1 MLRRLAVFAGIF
13 GINAALTIASSE
25 TVDRS
30 LVLRAIES
38 LVAKSMIASRTTGAT
53 MRYQLLDT
61 ARAYARESSVDNG
74 EFAEVAARHAI
85 YCRQSLEQNGVEWP
99 ALAIAMER
107 DRHFIAIHNVRA
119 ALEWCFGA
127 SCIVEIGI

>member
-1 MLRRLAVFAGIF
+1 MSCFLTPNASCWRLAVFAGIF
-13 GINAALTIASSE
+13 GINAALTIAASE

-30 LVLRAIES
+30 LVLGAIES

-85 YCRQSLEQNGVEWP
+85 YCRQSLE
-99 ALAIAMER
+99 
-107 DRHFIAIHNVRA
+107 
-119 ALEWCFGA
+119 
-127 SCIVEIGI
+127 